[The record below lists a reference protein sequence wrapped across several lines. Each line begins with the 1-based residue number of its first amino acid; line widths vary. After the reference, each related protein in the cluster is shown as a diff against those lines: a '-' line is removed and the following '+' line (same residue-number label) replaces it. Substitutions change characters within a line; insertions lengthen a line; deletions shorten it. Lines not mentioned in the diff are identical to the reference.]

1 MATGPEPIGKK
12 EMKSNRTAHDL
23 HGKPRR
29 NSDLN
34 IKAKLGI
41 VSALAAVLI
50 GFAVFGLGHTEVKAD
65 VTAGNVW
72 IMPTHSSPIS
82 SCGAATSTA
91 GADPTTGGWQV
102 NTTNFP
108 PAVVS

>member
-1 MATGPEPIGKK
+1 M
-12 EMKSNRTAHDL
+12 
-23 HGKPRR
+23 
-29 NSDLN
+29 N

-72 IMPTHSSPIS
+72 IMPVHSSPTP
-82 SCGAATSTA
+82 SCGTATAPSVRLNVTANINSST
-91 GADPTTGGWQV
+91 V
-102 NTTNFP
+102 
-108 PAVVS
+108 